1 MKRNMVPRKLG
12 AAVLILTLCLSLM
25 VTGAW
30 AAEPSLEGNWTD
42 NGNYDISWY
51 NDTDSE
57 FTLSDAADLAGLAV
71 LVNGGNTF
79 AGKTIYLANDIDLA
93 GREWTSIGTGNNV
106 NNYFGGTF
114 DGKGYAVSHLT
125 SQNSTTYYHGLFG
138 IISSNGLVQNLRF
151 LYKGIIINHNKNRAS
166 LH

>member
-1 MKRNMVPRKLG
+1 MS
-12 AAVLILTLCLSLM
+12 I
-25 VTGAW
+25 
-30 AAEPSLEGNWTD
+30 
-42 NGNYDISWY
+42 IWY

-138 IISSNGLVQNLRF
+138 IFRRMACATFLSLMQISIAMIRAYEWAFLQTGL
-151 LYKGIIINHNKNRAS
+151 I
-166 LH
+166 